1 MKHPSPLTL
10 PFAIGYCLVAVLAG
24 IAFMLILMA
33 HREPAQMP
41 PAPNPAIPDLK
52 LAAEALEELKRV
64 SADHDVLTFEGLPLA
79 DKTVTFLEGWPD
91 AEHPIPDRIEDW
103 RFVVQWHD
111 GKVWVAK
118 WEVKP

>member
-1 MKHPSPLTL
+1 MKLTACILWYVFWIFVGASLGDWTAKKMIARAYPPTQSPPT
-10 PFAIGYCLVAVLAG
+10 
-24 IAFMLILMA
+24 
-33 HREPAQMP
+33 Q
-41 PAPNPAIPDLK
+41 NPAIPDLK
-52 LAAEALEELKRV
+52 LAAEALEDLKRV